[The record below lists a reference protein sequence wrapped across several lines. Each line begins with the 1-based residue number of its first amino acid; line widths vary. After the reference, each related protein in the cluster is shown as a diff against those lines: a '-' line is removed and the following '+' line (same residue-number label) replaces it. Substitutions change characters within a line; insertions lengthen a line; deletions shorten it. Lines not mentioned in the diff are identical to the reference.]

1 MDAQAAFKVGDEVM
15 LSPTTTSQG
24 CLTKGQMGEVI
35 GHHQSSKSHVNVKG
49 PGGQTHYYEFQHL
62 TKTEPA
68 KDWSP
73 LAQLEDDSK
82 AWMGLVAHTR
92 PGESAGRGPVPTSWK
107 PIPVKLV
114 LDSTENGGTISEF
127 QHEQRLTG
135 VGGALSSAFKV
146 KPASMMGGQMS
157 LIERRFSSATELP
170 GVKKMA
176 DSGDVFLMGSLRHPD
191 AMGWYERC
199 EGRPGVWKQ
208 HAAAGKGL
216 VLWHDTQQVGI
227 PSTRIPLV
235 VVVKIGLLFDYLC

>member
-73 LAQLEDDSK
+73 LAQLEDEGK
-82 AWMGLVAHTR
+82 AWTGLVAPTR
-92 PGESAGRGPVPTSWK
+92 PGESAPGSWK
-107 PIPVKLV
+107 PVSVKFV
-114 LDSTENGGTISEF
+114 LDSTEIGGSISEY
-127 QHEQRLTG
+127 QHEHRAGTVL
-135 VGGALSSAFKV
+135 ASSYKV
-146 KPASMMGGQMS
+146 KFASEAGSQVS
-157 LIERRFSSATELP
+157 LVGRRLGSAAELP
-170 GVKKMA
+170 DVKKMA